1 MRNYYYKK
9 MKFKKIMIRKFKDQ
23 KIFYY
28 KKQNKNSMKK
38 ISL

>member
-9 MKFKKIMIRKFKDQ
+9 MRFKKIMIQKFKNQ
-23 KIFYY
+23 KIFQY
-28 KKQNKNSMKK
+28 KKQNSNSMKK